1 MDWKRKL
8 SSRKFW
14 IAVVGLVSGIMIAL
28 GHSEQEAQQIG
39 GIIMS
44 AASVIAY
51 ILAEGM
57 IDAANA
63 GFVYPDDTESEAEG
77 DD

>member
-1 MDWKRKL
+1 MEWKRKL

-14 IAVVGLVSGIMIAL
+14 MAVVGLVSGIMIFC
-28 GHSEQEAQQIG
+28 GRSEEEANQIG

-51 ILAEGM
+51 ILTEGM

-63 GFVYPDDTESEAEG
+63 GYVYNPEEKHPDAE
-77 DD
+77 